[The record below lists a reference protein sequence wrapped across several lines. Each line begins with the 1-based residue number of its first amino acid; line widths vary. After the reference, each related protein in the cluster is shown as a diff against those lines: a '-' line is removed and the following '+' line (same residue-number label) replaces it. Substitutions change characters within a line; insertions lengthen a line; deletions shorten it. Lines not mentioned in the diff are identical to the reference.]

1 MKLISHN
8 KSLYELRNLGNGFI
22 GHVPS
27 KVTITEASPAMRW
40 TGAKIPDAV
49 WKQIVSFFQWSYEE
63 TKSET
68 QVRLMLH
75 TDTGEFKAHAF
86 PQKYGTGMTAKE
98 LSDNPDYERQ
108 LNEQMGGG
116 NWIKFGTAHHH
127 CSTGA
132 FQSGTDSADETEM
145 GIHITL
151 GNINGP
157 AHTIHARVSLTI
169 PGTLSED
176 GSVASKATHGYYNAV
191 LSDWFHAPQL
201 PMPLPDNIREDI
213 VKYQLCTPVPKDQ
226 LQFPPCW
233 ADNLIKEAVKPI
245 TPNREYRGYNNM
257 DYYDG
262 LGNNHGFVSRTA
274 FAKETTPAVSQIQRD
289 SHTASPERVLA
300 DDEMQD
306 YELEMAMS
314 KIEALMQRETLSIAT
329 LTGIINLSGMGAFLS
344 PEENAIAE
352 EALDLCADAGMG
364 FDEILMQLT

>member
-27 KVTITEASPAMRW
+27 ATTIVEASPSMRW

-68 QVRLMLH
+68 QVRLMLN

-98 LSDNPDYERQ
+98 LSNNPDYERQ
-108 LNEQMGGG
+108 LNEQMAGG

-127 CSTGA
+127 CGVGA
-132 FQSGTDSADETEM
+132 FQSGTDSSDETEM

-151 GNINGP
+151 GNINSP

-169 PGTLSED
+169 PGTLAED
-176 GSVASKATHGYYNAV
+176 GSVASKASHAYYNAV

-201 PMPLPDNIREDI
+201 PMPLPENIREDI

-233 ADNLIKEAVKPI
+233 ADNLIKEVPVAI
-245 TPNREYRGYNNM
+245 TPIRDYRNYNGLENYHEREWG
-257 DYYDG
+257 
-262 LGNNHGFVSRTA
+262 VSRTA
-274 FAKETTPAVSQIQRD
+274 FAKETTLTKPSMPARD
-289 SHTASPERVLA
+289 
-300 DDEMQD
+300 DYEMQD
-306 YELEMAMS
+306 YEMEMAANQ
-314 KIEALMQRETLSIAT
+314 IDALMHRERISVAT
-329 LTGIINLSGMGAFLS
+329 LTGIINLSAMGAPLS
-344 PEENAIAE
+344 PEETAIADE
-352 EALDLCADAGMG
+352 ILSICTDAAVD
-364 FDEILMQLT
+364 FDEILMQLA

>member
-1 MKLISHN
+1 MKLISHS

-27 KVTITEASPAMRW
+27 KVTITEASPSMRW

-49 WKQIVSFFQWSYEE
+49 WQQIVSFFQWSYEE

-68 QVRLMLH
+68 QVRLMLN

-108 LNEQMGGG
+108 LNEQMAGG

-151 GNINGP
+151 GNINSP

-169 PGTLSED
+169 PGTLAED
-176 GSVASKATHGYYNAV
+176 GSVASKASHAYYTAV
-191 LSDWFHAPQL
+191 LSDWFHAPPL
-201 PMPLPDNIREDI
+201 PMPLPESIREDI
-213 VKYQLCTPVPKDQ
+213 VKYQLCTPVPKDR
-226 LQFPPCW
+226 LQFPPGW
-233 ADNLIKEAVKPI
+233 AENLIKEAIKPVAT
-245 TPNREYRGYNNM
+245 TPTRDYRGYN
-257 DYYDG
+257 G
-262 LGNNHGFVSRTA
+262 LENEKEWVPRTA
-274 FAKETTPAVSQIQRD
+274 FAKETTPA
-289 SHTASPERVLA
+289 HLLAMPER
-300 DDEMQD
+300 DDYGMGD
-306 YELEMAMS
+306 HELDMAVCY
-314 KIEALMQRETLSIAT
+314 IDALMLRERISIAT
-329 LTGIINLSGMGAFLS
+329 LTGIINLSHMGANLS
-344 PEENAIAE
+344 PEETAIAE
-352 EALDLCADAGMG
+352 ETLGLCNDAGMG

>member
-27 KVTITEASPAMRW
+27 ATTIVEASPSMRW

-68 QVRLMLH
+68 QVRLLLN

-108 LNEQMGGG
+108 LNEQMAGG

-127 CSTGA
+127 CAVGA
-132 FQSGTDSADETEM
+132 FQSGTDSSDETEM

-151 GNINGP
+151 GNINSP

-176 GSVASKATHGYYNAV
+176 GSVATKASHAYYNAV

-201 PMPLPDNIREDI
+201 PVPLPENIREDI

-233 ADNLIKEAVKPI
+233 ADNLIKEVPVAI
-245 TPNREYRGYNNM
+245 TPTRAAYYNGLENYHEREWG
-257 DYYDG
+257 
-262 LGNNHGFVSRTA
+262 VSRTA
-274 FAKETTPAVSQIQRD
+274 FATTPKLTSTPTEIDDFR
-289 SHTASPERVLA
+289 
-300 DDEMQD
+300 DDEIRDILDEIQTLMETEGVSFTTMHGIM
-306 YELEMAMS
+306 EL
-314 KIEALMQRETLSIAT
+314 
-329 LTGIINLSGMGAFLS
+329 GNMGAQLS
-344 PEENAIAE
+344 PEETAIYNSIDGM
-352 EALDLCADAGMG
+352 LHRAGM
-364 FDEILMQLT
+364 DWTEVTYQLNL

>member
-27 KVTITEASPAMRW
+27 ATTIVEASPSMRW

-68 QVRLMLH
+68 QVRLLLN

-108 LNEQMGGG
+108 LNEQMAGG

-127 CSTGA
+127 CAVGA
-132 FQSGTDSADETEM
+132 FQSGTDSSDETEM

-151 GNINGP
+151 GNINSP
-157 AHTIHARVSLTI
+157 VHTIHARVSLTI
-169 PGTLSED
+169 PGTLAED
-176 GSVASKATHGYYNAV
+176 GSVASKASHAYYNAV

-201 PMPLPDNIREDI
+201 PMPLPENIREDI

-233 ADNLIKEAVKPI
+233 ADNLIKEVPVAI
-245 TPNREYRGYNNM
+245 TPTRDYN
-257 DYYDG
+257 G
-262 LGNNHGFVSRTA
+262 LEELYEKEWGVSRTA
-274 FAKETTPAVSQIQRD
+274 FAQPTPIKTMTMPVERD
-289 SHTASPERVLA
+289 DFR
-300 DDEMQD
+300 DDELLEIMNEIQTFMQTEGVSFANIHGIM
-306 YELEMAMS
+306 ELA
-314 KIEALMQRETLSIAT
+314 
-329 LTGIINLSGMGAFLS
+329 NMGSHELS
-344 PEENAIAE
+344 PEETAIFNTI
-352 EALDLCADAGMG
+352 DGMLHRIG
-364 FDEILMQLT
+364 MDWTELTYQLA

>member
-27 KVTITEASPAMRW
+27 KVTITEASPSMRW

-68 QVRLMLH
+68 QVRLMLN

-98 LSDNPDYERQ
+98 LSNNPDYERQ
-108 LNEQMGGG
+108 LNEQMANG

-151 GNINGP
+151 GNINSP

-176 GSVASKATHGYYNAV
+176 GSVASKASHAYYNAV

-201 PMPLPDNIREDI
+201 PVPLPENIREDI

-233 ADNLIKEAVKPI
+233 ADNLIKEAIQPVAI
-245 TPNREYRGYNNM
+245 TPTRDYRAYYN
-257 DYYDG
+257 G
-262 LGNNHGFVSRTA
+262 LENEVEWGVSRAA
-274 FAKETTPAVSQIQRD
+274 FAQPTPIKTTTMPVERD
-289 SHTASPERVLA
+289 DFR
-300 DDEMQD
+300 DDELLEIMNEIQTFMQTEGVSFANIHGIM
-306 YELEMAMS
+306 ELA
-314 KIEALMQRETLSIAT
+314 
-329 LTGIINLSGMGAFLS
+329 NMGSHELS
-344 PEENAIAE
+344 PEETAIFNTI
-352 EALDLCADAGMG
+352 DGMLHRIG
-364 FDEILMQLT
+364 MDWTELTYQLA